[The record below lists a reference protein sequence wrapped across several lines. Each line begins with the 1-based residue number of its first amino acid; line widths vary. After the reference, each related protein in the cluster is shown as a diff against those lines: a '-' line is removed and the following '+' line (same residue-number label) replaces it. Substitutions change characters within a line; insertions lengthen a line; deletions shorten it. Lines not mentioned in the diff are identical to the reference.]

1 MIELACPKCGRGG
14 SIPNQKINSR
24 LVCKKCFVVFHMN
37 TAGRTILGEP
47 NIEAPRAEA
56 QNSTL
61 SSRLPSADDFANLK
75 DSLTSFTPKQLGIGA
90 GALAVLGI
98 AWMIFSQA
106 PESLSD
112 CTTATAIRFAADD
125 LGYLKEIATK
135 DTVDDIVRW
144 FDTVHPKLVKIRS
157 QWKSKEAEVRVMV
170 IDENRKQRSGE
181 AEAFVYPVGSSGS
194 SNALASNGGTSSSP
208 VEPLELKLHWTLDK
222 SGRWRLNGLR
232 TFQLAGGSSPS
243 LAGSPAGEP

>member
-37 TAGRTILGEP
+37 TSGRTILGEP
-47 NIEAPRAEA
+47 NTEVPKSET
-56 QNSTL
+56 QTSTL

-75 DSLTSFTPKQLGIGA
+75 DSLTSFTPKQAGIAA
-90 GALAVLGI
+90 GVVAVLGI
-98 AWMIFSQA
+98 GWMIFSQP

-144 FDTVHPKLVKIRS
+144 FDAVHPKLVKIRS
-157 QWKSKEAEVRVMV
+157 QWKNKETEVRVMV

-181 AEAFVYPVGSSGS
+181 AEAFVYPVGSAGSGT
-194 SNALASNGGTSSSP
+194 ALASNAGASLGP
-208 VEPLELKLHWTLDK
+208 VEPLELKLHWKLDK
-222 SGRWRLNGLR
+222 GRWRLDGLR
-232 TFQLAGGSSPS
+232 TFQLAGGSPPS
-243 LAGSPAGEP
+243 LAGASAGEP